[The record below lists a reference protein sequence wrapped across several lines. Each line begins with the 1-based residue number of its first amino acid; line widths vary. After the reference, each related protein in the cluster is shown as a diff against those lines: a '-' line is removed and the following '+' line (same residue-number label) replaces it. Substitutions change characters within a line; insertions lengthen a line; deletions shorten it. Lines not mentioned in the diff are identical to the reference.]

1 MRGFSK
7 NDSRTTS
14 ELATKYEQHCRR
26 DEYGDKKMSTD
37 ICHIFCCCLFFFF
50 FRQATIKEIKKKRR
64 KTLNKFHLN
73 IKW

>member
-37 ICHIFCCCLFFFF
+37 ICHIFCCCFFFF